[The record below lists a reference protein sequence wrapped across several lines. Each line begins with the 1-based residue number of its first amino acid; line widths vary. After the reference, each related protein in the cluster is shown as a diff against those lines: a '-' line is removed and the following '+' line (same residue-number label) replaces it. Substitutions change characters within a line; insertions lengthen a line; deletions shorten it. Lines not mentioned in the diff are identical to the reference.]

1 MHRPIP
7 SLACLIVLHADL
19 WVRAGCSALAV
30 MASSSGVS
38 REREEFMQL
47 VRTEIK
53 RYDDQLAE
61 DQPMSMVF
69 HAGGDDVSPPTATFH
84 SI

>member
-1 MHRPIP
+1 MT
-7 SLACLIVLHADL
+7 SVHASNDMQCN
-19 WVRAGCSALAV
+19 GCCSALAV

-53 RYDDQLAE
+53 RYNNQLAD

-69 HAGGDDVSPPTATFH
+69 HAGGDNVRFPS
-84 SI
+84 

>member
-1 MHRPIP
+1 MIP
-7 SLACLIVLHADL
+7 HADIY
-19 WVRAGCSALAV
+19 VCARCSALAV

-53 RYDDQLAE
+53 RYDDQLA
-61 DQPMSMVF
+61 DDKPMSMVF
-69 HAGGDDVSPPTATFH
+69 HAGGDDVSPLQRTDQWLSLMRWMVLH
-84 SI
+84 

>member
-1 MHRPIP
+1 
-7 SLACLIVLHADL
+7 
-19 WVRAGCSALAV
+19 

-38 REREEFMQL
+38 KEREEFMQL

-53 RYDDQLAE
+53 RYDDQLAD

-69 HAGGDDVSPPTATFH
+69 HAGGDDVSLLTFRICNTVMRTLLVLWLCLQTSWCH
-84 SI
+84 CSA